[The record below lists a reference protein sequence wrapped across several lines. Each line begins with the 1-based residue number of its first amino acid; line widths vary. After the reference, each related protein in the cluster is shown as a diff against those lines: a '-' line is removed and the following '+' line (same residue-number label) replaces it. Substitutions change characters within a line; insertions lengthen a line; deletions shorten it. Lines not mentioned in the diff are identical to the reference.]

1 MGLKGHAA
9 LITGGGRGIG
19 AAIARR
25 FSRAGIRCFLAAR
38 TASELERVARET
50 GSQWDLCDVTRPE
63 QVKTLVRKAGPVQ
76 ILVNNAGIADSAPF
90 LKSDLEMWRQ
100 VLDTNL
106 TSAYL
111 LSRAVLPGMV
121 ERKYGRIVNIASI
134 AGKRGAPYIT
144 AYAASKH
151 ALLGFTS
158 SLAMEMADLGIT
170 INAVCPGYVDTP
182 MTRAT
187 VTRLA
192 RVTGRTKREVL
203 VKLMSSAGQSKLL
216 DPAHVAEVALA
227 LARPECSHTGAA
239 IDL

>member
-1 MGLKGHAA
+1 MGLKGQVA

-25 FSRAGIRCFLAAR
+25 FSRAGIRCFIASR

-50 GSQWDLCDVTRPE
+50 GAHWDVCDVCLPE
-63 QVKTLVRKAGPVQ
+63 QVAALVRKAGPVQ

-90 LKSDLEMWRQ
+90 LKGDLEMWRH
-100 VLDTNL
+100 VMDTNL
-106 TSAYL
+106 TSAFL
-111 LSRAVLPGMV
+111 LCRAVLPGMV
-121 ERKYGRIVNIASI
+121 ERKYGRVVNIASI
-134 AGKRGAPYIT
+134 AGKRGAPYIS

-151 ALLGFTS
+151 GLLGFTS
-158 SLAMEMADLGIT
+158 SLAMELADTGVT
-170 INAVCPGYVDTP
+170 VNAVCPGYVDTP

-187 VTRLA
+187 VTRISK
-192 RVTGRTKREVL
+192 VTGRTKKDVL
-203 VKLMSSAGQSKLL
+203 LKLMASAGQSKLL
-216 DPAHVAEVALA
+216 DPANVAEVALA